1 MPTLRCQ
8 TSRRQHQR
16 IHLLTWVTMRLK
28 LKLNKPRDLLVH
40 NFVVS
45 KGNSTTEA
53 PSLSPSAF
61 AKHTHT
67 TIWLN
72 TMSRYFE
79 MPFPSQRSL
88 QFRQINIYL
97 VRKRQQINP
106 LKRFLSFPN
115 PLLFLSRLE
124 NWQKSQGARYTCF
137 QRPFDE
143 LKSAFC

>member
-1 MPTLRCQ
+1 
-8 TSRRQHQR
+8 
-16 IHLLTWVTMRLK
+16 MRLK
-28 LKLNKPRDLLVH
+28 LKLSKPRDLLVH

-88 QFRQINIYL
+88 QYRQINIYL

-124 NWQKSQGARYTCF
+124 TGKNHKEQDIPVFRGHLTSSNLLFVRRFTY
-137 QRPFDE
+137 
-143 LKSAFC
+143 